1 MKSIC
6 PKVKYICK
14 IYGDISLSNSP
25 FIHQLCIKTFNI
37 FCPDSIEKSQ
47 VSPSITVAVMF
58 TFSFGSAFAT
68 ADYNKSLANEY
79 FNVAMNE
86 VKDAETVTISGYAVD
101 YSTLDAHRADLLAAA
116 LDSAKK
122 SDDNGKDVYV
132 STSTQLIALIEADT
146 DLALTIVAAQ
156 YDADKAE
163 AVAVLNGISVSDF
176 STEEMDPEC
185 KVDGHT
191 CKTYQDHVKAI
202 LADAVDAINE
212 ATFTSDSDAG
222 AYVAAKVVIDGY
234 FDAYAGEI
242 TYTEL
247 LKEKGYVGA
256 NGDKIGLG
264 IYEINEDYSD
274 NGTVLGHYTTDY
286 VKGQDAVTAADV
298 AALKAQVA
306 AAYAD
311 YLRTKDA
318 DKDFAADMQNV
329 LNYLVEEKVIKT
341 TPTDG
346 FGQYFVAS
354 YKAKAT
360 QAVKDAAS
368 LESEAARLA
377 AETDANGAL
386 VRDAADVAD
395 LVKAGK
401 IALYKDAVGIALDK
415 DESANY
421 SVYVNQI
428 KALYAS
434 LDDAK
439 LAYYKKYVETG
450 LNDDLSDAEDD
461 YYAPEYAKYKALVE
475 EYVAKI
481 NAAKDNDEVAKL
493 LPKFNADLAKID
505 DKAAVNGKIST
516 SLYTAA
522 HDYADLVNGQITK
535 DANKYYVDNSYAK
548 LDSEIKKLV
557 GASEARTAKDIN
569 ALSDQILALVK
580 ALPTNSAVEA
590 AQEAADDA
598 VKAIPTKISTADKAT
613 IDAAVTAVKAYEDL
627 TAVKDYK
634 ATELKTAATKYA
646 YAFNNEMAAKVKAV
660 SETDKAA
667 IKALVAEIEAVED
680 AYDYAEVKA
689 ALAGEKATLNGYLDK
704 IQKTEFDAVKAAITA
719 IPVKENITE
728 AAKDK
733 VVAARGLYDAYVAEY
748 TDYSKAGFVYN
759 VTTDADGF
767 VADDFGQAYTELVAA
782 ETLLGL
788 NEVSPAELV
797 KGLKITARSTA
808 KKGSITVKWTV
819 KGEADI
825 DGYEIWKSTKAN
837 KGYKKAFTTT
847 KKTYKNSKG
856 LKKGTRYYYK
866 VRAYKVI
873 DGVKVTSDWSNKAN
887 RKAK

>member
-1 MKSIC
+1 
-6 PKVKYICK
+6 
-14 IYGDISLSNSP
+14 
-25 FIHQLCIKTFNI
+25 
-37 FCPDSIEKSQ
+37 
-47 VSPSITVAVMF
+47 
-58 TFSFGSAFAT
+58 
-68 ADYNKSLANEY
+68 
-79 FNVAMNE
+79 MNA
-86 VKDAETVTISGYAVD
+86 VKDAETIEINGYTVD
-101 YSTLDAHRADLLAAA
+101 YSTLDAHRTDLLAAA
-116 LDSAKK
+116 IDSVKK
-122 SDDNGKDVYV
+122 SADDNYVDTMKELKD
-132 STSTQLIALIEADT
+132 LIEADT

-212 ATFTSDSDAG
+212 ATFTSDSTAAD
-222 AYVAAKVVIDGY
+222 YVAAKGIIDGY
-234 FDAYAGEI
+234 FDAYAGESA
-242 TYTEL
+242 TYTKL
-247 LKEKGYVGA
+247 LKEKGYEGSGE
-256 NGDKIGLG
+256 NIGLG
-264 IYEINEDYSD
+264 VYEINEAYSD
-274 NGTVLGHYTTDY
+274 NGTVLDHYTADY

-318 DKDFAADMQNV
+318 DKDFAADMQTI

-354 YKAKAT
+354 YKAKAS
-360 QAVKDAAS
+360 QAIKDAAS
-368 LESEAARLA
+368 LDAEAARLV

-401 IALYKDAVGIALDK
+401 IALYKDAVGIALDR

-421 SVYVNQI
+421 SVYVNKI

-439 LAYYKKYVETG
+439 LTYYKKYNETK

-475 EYVAKI
+475 EYVGKI
-481 NAAKDNDEVAKL
+481 NAAKDNEAVDKEVAKFKTEL
-493 LPKFNADLAKID
+493 TKID
-505 DKAAVNGKIST
+505 KNTVVDGKIPT
-516 SLYTAA
+516 SLFTAA

-535 DANKYYVDNSYAK
+535 NANKYYVDNNYAK

-598 VKAIPTKISTADKAT
+598 VKAIPTKVSTADKAT
-613 IDAAVTAVKAYEDL
+613 IDDAVTAVKAYEDL
-627 TAVKDYK
+627 TAVKNYED
-634 ATELKTAATKYA
+634 AELKAAATKYA

-689 ALAGEKATLNGYLDK
+689 ALAGEKKTLNDYLDK
-704 IQKTEFDAVKAAITA
+704 IQKTEFDAVKAAIAA

-733 VVAARGLYDAYVAEY
+733 VVAARALYDAYVAEY
-748 TDYSKAGFVYN
+748 TEYDSTFAWAIDYEVSTADNFYLK
-759 VTTDADGF
+759 DGF
-767 VADDFGQAYTELVAA
+767 VADDFLGAYGELVAA

-788 NEVSPAELV
+788 NAVSPAELV

-847 KKTYKNSKG
+847 KKTYKNTKG